1 MIAFTAEQEEF
12 RKTIARFVEAEVA
25 PEAQAIDERGEFP
38 GKLFARLGEL
48 GYLGLRYPETYGGG
62 DADMTTYCLFAE
74 ELARGSLSLAAAA
87 AMQSLMGT
95 YFIFRYGCED
105 LRRRYLVP
113 ALRGELVATFALT
126 EPNAGSDVAGITTR
140 AERHGDGWVLRGGKT
155 WVTNAPVAD
164 LLTVAAKT
172 SAERGMKS
180 IALFLLDRHTMHG
193 ISLGKKLPKMS
204 VRASETGEIV
214 LEDVEVPAHHL
225 LGGETGGVEK
235 IGGILSEIR
244 VMTAALSVGLARA
257 AYDASL
263 AYARDRQAFGKAI
276 VEHQAIGFKLAD
288 MLTSI
293 HAATLMTY
301 QAAAQLDVGRA
312 ITREAAMTKLF
323 ASEMAV
329 RVTDEAARIFASYG
343 LAMEYPVQ
351 RYFRDARFLLPG
363 GGTSEILRLIIGR
376 DLDWDRGAA
385 FQPPAG
391 VVSA

>member
-1 MIAFTAEQEEF
+1 VISFTTEQEEF
-12 RKTIARFVEAEVA
+12 RRTVARFVDAEVV
-25 PEAQAIDERGEFP
+25 PEAQAMDERGEFP
-38 GKLFARLGEL
+38 AALFARLGEL
-48 GYLGLRYPETYGGG
+48 GYLGLRYPEAYGGA

-95 YFIFRYGCED
+95 YFIFKYGSEAV
-105 LRRRYLVP
+105 RARYLAP
-113 ALRGELVATFALT
+113 ALQGRLVATFALT
-126 EPNAGSDVAGITTR
+126 EPGAGSDVAAITTR
-140 AERHGDGWVLRGGKT
+140 AERRGDGWVLRGEKT

-164 LLTVAAKT
+164 VLTVAAKT
-172 SAERGMKS
+172 SAERGMRS
-180 IALFLLDRHTMHG
+180 IALFLLDRRTMPG
-193 ISLGKKLPKMS
+193 ITLGKKLDKMS

-214 LEDVEVPAHHL
+214 LDDVEVPAEHL

-257 AYDASL
+257 AYDAAL
-263 AYARDRQAFGKAI
+263 AYARERQAFGKPI

-293 HAATLMTY
+293 HAAGLMTY
-301 QAAAQLDVGRA
+301 QAAAGIDAGRS

-323 ASEMAV
+323 ASEAAV
-329 RVTDEAARIFASYG
+329 RVTDDAARIFASYG
-343 LAMEYPVQ
+343 LAMEYPAQ

-363 GGTSEILRLIIGR
+363 GGTSEILRLVIGR
-376 DLDWDRGAA
+376 DLGWDRATAWAA
-385 FQPPAG
+385 PMERP
-391 VVSA
+391 